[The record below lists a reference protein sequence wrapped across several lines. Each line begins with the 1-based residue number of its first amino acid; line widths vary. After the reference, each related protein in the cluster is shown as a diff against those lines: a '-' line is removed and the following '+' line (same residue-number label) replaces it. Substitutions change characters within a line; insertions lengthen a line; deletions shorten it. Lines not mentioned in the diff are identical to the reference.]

1 MVKILGVVASLLVVG
16 VIVLLGLGKT
26 VPTELW
32 SSLTLVVGGVVG
44 NLVPPQGVPPAPP
57 K

>member
-44 NLVPPQGVPPAPP
+44 NLVPPQGLPPAP